1 MIDGINIQNF
11 RCFASLQLSG
21 LQRINVIVGRNSSG
35 KTALLEAIF
44 LSGAPGAPSII
55 FQLRALRH
63 LGTQVQIA
71 GDPVGYRAL
80 WEDLFHWFNQEKT
93 ISIEVLG
100 TNGDSRSWRASYSD
114 IASQVLP
121 LGNQPINPTFLP
133 QITFE
138 WQRSDQSPVTTRPLI
153 TSAGLVVEGMVTASV
168 FPTLLFAPHS
178 PDSPEEHARRFS
190 ELSKAGEIGP
200 ILKGLRTEFPFV
212 KSLSL
217 EYYSHTPA
225 VYADVSVNGDNRK
238 MPVGLLSDGV
248 NKLMGILL
256 GIATSKGGTVL
267 IDQIEDGLYYDRL
280 ESIWK
285 LIYEFAAEA
294 QCQIFATTH
303 SMECLKAMLPAMKRH
318 KGNFQLLRAERENG
332 ESIVTP
338 VKGKFLESALEQNFE
353 VR

>member
-1 MIDGINIQNF
+1 MIDEINIQNF
-11 RCFASLQLSG
+11 RCFASLRLSG
-21 LQRINVIVGRNSSG
+21 LRRINVIVGRNSSG

-44 LSGAPGAPSII
+44 LSGAPGAPNIV

-63 LGTQVQIA
+63 LGTQIQIS
-71 GDPVGYRAL
+71 GDAAGYRAL
-80 WEDLFHWFNQEKT
+80 WDDLFHWFNEEKT

-100 TNGDSRSWRASYSD
+100 TNGDSRSWRAFYSEV
-114 IASQVLP
+114 ASQVLP
-121 LGNQPINPTFLP
+121 LGNQPINPTILP

-138 WQRSDQSPVTTRPLI
+138 WKRADQNPIVIKPLI
-153 TSAGLVVEGMVTASV
+153 TSAGLVAEGMGPASV

-178 PDSPEEHARRFS
+178 PDSPEEHAKRFS
-190 ELSKAGEIGP
+190 ELSKKGEIGP
-200 ILKGLRTEFPFV
+200 IVKGLKTEFPFV

-217 EYYSHTPA
+217 EYYSNTPA
-225 VYADVSVNGDNRK
+225 VYADVSVNGHSRK
-238 MPVGLLSDGV
+238 MAVGLLSDGV

-256 GIATSKGGTVL
+256 GIATNRGGTVL

-285 LIYEFAAEA
+285 LIYEFAEESD
-294 QCQIFATTH
+294 CQVFATTH

-318 KGNFQLLRAERENG
+318 EKNFQLLRAEREN
-332 ESIVTP
+332 SQSTVAR